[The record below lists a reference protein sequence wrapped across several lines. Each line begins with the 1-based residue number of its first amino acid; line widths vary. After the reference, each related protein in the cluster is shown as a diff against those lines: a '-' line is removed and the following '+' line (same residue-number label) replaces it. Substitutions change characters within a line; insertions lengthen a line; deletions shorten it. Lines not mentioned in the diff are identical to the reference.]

1 MLNRWNQG
9 KIRRNDARADPMN
22 EYRLKQAIVRVAR
35 RLDQKGILTS
45 TDGNLSARLDD
56 GGTLI
61 TPSGSCKGE
70 LEPEQIVRL
79 FRDGSPRHGRP
90 SSEIALHQMIY
101 AHRPDVRAIIHAHPP
116 YATAYAVA
124 GIPLDQPILSEAI
137 LSLGRVPVASYA
149 MPTAEELARS
159 VEPFVASHDAVLLRF
174 HGAVCF
180 AQDIEQAGF
189 LMETLEHVTRI
200 DFIRRALGSNELIPA
215 TEVARLEELR
225 ASMREARR
233 R

>member
-1 MLNRWNQG
+1 
-9 KIRRNDARADPMN
+9 MN
-22 EYRLKQAIVRVAR
+22 EYSLKQAIVRVAR

-61 TPSGSCKGE
+61 TPSGSCKGA

-79 FRDGSPRHGRP
+79 FRDGSARAGRP
-90 SSEIALHQMIY
+90 SSEIALHRMIY
-101 AHRPDVRAIIHAHPP
+101 ERRPDVRAIIHAHPP

-124 GIPLDQPILSEAI
+124 GTPLDQPILSEAI
-137 LSLGRVPVASYA
+137 LTLGRVPVASYA

-159 VEPFVASHDAVLLRF
+159 VEPLVASHDAVLLRF

-180 AQDIEQAGF
+180 SGDIEQAGY
-189 LMETLEHVTRI
+189 LMETLEHVARI

-215 TEVARLEELR
+215 SEVARLEELL
-225 ASMREARR
+225 ASMRARR
-233 R
+233 

>member
-1 MLNRWNQG
+1 
-9 KIRRNDARADPMN
+9 MN
-22 EYRLKQAIVRVAR
+22 EYRLKQLIVRVAR

-45 TDGNLSARLDD
+45 TDGNISARLDD

-70 LEPEQIVRL
+70 LEPEQLVRL
-79 FRDGSPRHGRP
+79 FRDGSPRSGRP
-90 SSEIALHQMIY
+90 SSEIALHRMIY
-101 AHRPDVRAIIHAHPP
+101 ERRPDVRAIIHAHPP

-124 GIPLDQPILSEAI
+124 GIALDQPILSEAI
-137 LSLGRVPVASYA
+137 LTLGRVPVASYA

-159 VEPFVASHDAVLLRF
+159 VEPLVAHHDAVLLRF

-180 AQDIEQAGF
+180 SKDIEQAGY
-189 LMETLEHVTRI
+189 LMETLEHVARI

-215 TEVARLEELR
+215 SEVARLEELR
-225 ASMREARR
+225 AAMRGR
-233 R
+233 

>member
-1 MLNRWNQG
+1 M
-9 KIRRNDARADPMN
+9 MN
-22 EYRLKQAIVRVAR
+22 EYQLKKAIVRIAR

-45 TDGNLSARLDD
+45 TDGNLSALLDD

-79 FRDGSPRHGRP
+79 FRDGSPRAGRP
-90 SSEIALHQMIY
+90 SSEIALHRMIY
-101 AHRPDVRAIIHAHPP
+101 ARRPDIRAIIHAHPP

-137 LSLGRVPVASYA
+137 LTLGRVPVASYA

-159 VEPFVASHDAVLLRF
+159 VEPLVPYHDAVLLRF

-180 AQDIEQAGF
+180 ARDIEQAGY
-189 LMETLEHVTRI
+189 LMETLEHVARI
-200 DFIRRALGSNELIPA
+200 DCIRRALGSNELIPA
-215 TEVARLEELR
+215 SEVARLEALR
-225 ASMREARR
+225 AAMRSAR
-233 R
+233 

>member
-1 MLNRWNQG
+1 LT
-9 KIRRNDARADPMN
+9 
-22 EYRLKQAIVRVAR
+22 EYKLKQLIVRVAR

-70 LEPEQIVRL
+70 LEPEKIVRI

-90 SSEIALHQMIY
+90 SSEIALHRMIY
-101 AHRPDVRAIIHAHPP
+101 ARRPDVRAIVHAHPP

-124 GIPLDQPILSEAI
+124 GIALDQPILSEAI
-137 LSLGRVPVASYA
+137 LTLGRVPVAVYA

-159 VEPFVASHDAVLLRF
+159 VEPLVEHHDAVLLRF

-180 AQDIEQAGF
+180 GRDIEQAGY
-189 LMETLEHVTRI
+189 LMETLEHVARI
-200 DFIRRALGSNELIPA
+200 DYIRRALGSNEVIPA
-215 TEVARLEELR
+215 NEVTRLEQLR
-225 ASMREARR
+225 AAMHAAVK
-233 R
+233 

>member
-1 MLNRWNQG
+1 
-9 KIRRNDARADPMN
+9 MN

-70 LEPEQIVRL
+70 LEPDQIVRL

-101 AHRPDVRAIIHAHPP
+101 ARRPDVRAIIHAHPP

-124 GIPLDQPILSEAI
+124 GLALDQPILSEAI

-159 VEPFVASHDAVLLRF
+159 VEPFVEKHDAVLLRF

-180 AQDIEQAGF
+180 AQSVEQAGF

-233 R
+233 S

>member
-1 MLNRWNQG
+1 
-9 KIRRNDARADPMN
+9 MN
-22 EYRLKQAIVRVAR
+22 EYRLKQLIVRVAR

-45 TDGNLSARLDD
+45 TDGNISARLDD

-70 LEPEQIVRL
+70 LEPEQLVRL
-79 FRDGSPRHGRP
+79 FRDGSPRSGRP
-90 SSEIALHQMIY
+90 SSEIALHRMIY
-101 AHRPDVRAIIHAHPP
+101 ERRPDVRAIIHAHPP

-124 GIPLDQPILSEAI
+124 GIALDQPILSEAI
-137 LSLGRVPVASYA
+137 LTLGRVPVASYA

-159 VEPFVASHDAVLLRF
+159 VEPLVAHHDAVLLRF

-180 AQDIEQAGF
+180 SKDIEQAGY
-189 LMETLEHVTRI
+189 LMETLEHVARI

-215 TEVARLEELR
+215 SEVARLEELR
-225 ASMREARR
+225 AAMRER
-233 R
+233 

>member
-1 MLNRWNQG
+1 
-9 KIRRNDARADPMN
+9 MN
-22 EYRLKQAIVRVAR
+22 EYRLKQTIVRVAR

-45 TDGNLSARLDD
+45 TDGNLSALLDD

-79 FRDGSPRHGRP
+79 FRDGSPRSGRP
-90 SSEIALHQMIY
+90 SSEIALHRMIY
-101 AHRPDVRAIIHAHPP
+101 ERRPDVRAIVHAHPP

-137 LSLGRVPVASYA
+137 LALGKVPVASYA

-159 VEPFVASHDAVLLRF
+159 VEPLVEAHDAVLMRF
-174 HGAVCF
+174 HGVVCF
-180 AQDIEQAGF
+180 AKDIVQAGY
-189 LMETLEHVTRI
+189 LMETLEHVARI
-200 DFIRRALGSNELIPA
+200 DFIRRAMGSNELIPSD
-215 TEVARLEELR
+215 EVARLEQLR
-225 ASMREARR
+225 AAMRMKM
-233 R
+233 

>member
-1 MLNRWNQG
+1 
-9 KIRRNDARADPMN
+9 MN
-22 EYRLKQAIVRVAR
+22 EYKLKQLIVKVAR

-61 TPSGSCKGE
+61 TPSGSCKGD
-70 LEPEQIVRL
+70 LEAEQIVRL

-90 SSEIALHQMIY
+90 SSEIALHRMIY
-101 AHRPDVRAIIHAHPP
+101 ARRPDVRAIVHAHPP

-137 LSLGRVPVASYA
+137 LTLGRVPVATYA

-159 VEPFVASHDAVLLRF
+159 VEPLVAGHDAVLLRF

-180 AQDIEQAGF
+180 AKDIEQAGY
-189 LMETLEHVTRI
+189 LMETLEHVARI
-200 DFIRRALGSNELIPA
+200 DFIRRAMGSNELIPA
-215 TEVARLEELR
+215 SEVARLEQLR
-225 ASMREARR
+225 AAMRAAR
-233 R
+233 